1 MNGKNIAVIIVAA
14 GSGSRFGGDVPKQFC
29 LLEGRPVLMHSIER
43 FARMMPEAE
52 ITVVLSADR
61 VDYWN
66 ELCKQYDFSASHSI
80 AIGGITRWESVKN
93 ALETVSDNIQTVLI
107 HDGARPLVSNT
118 TVSDLCEAVK
128 AGAEGALPV
137 LPMVDS
143 LRETGTGGES
153 TAVDRSRYVAV
164 QTPQAFPARL
174 LREAYRLPY
183 SPMMTDD
190 ASVMEFAGH
199 TDIRLVSGN
208 AATLKITRSEDMDI
222 AALYL
227 RRGY

>member
-43 FARMMPEAE
+43 FARMMPESE

-80 AIGGITRWESVKN
+80 AIGGATRWESVKN

-143 LRETGTGGES
+143 LRETGTGVES

-190 ASVMEFAGH
+190 ASVMELAGH